1 MNKLSEEFKERLSK
15 GKEGE
20 RAIVLALS
28 NVTEVRDLTDY
39 DKYEAY
45 QKKCLDFEFLN
56 KETGA
61 WDRGDAKANI
71 TEQGYTFLELNKG
84 NGSLGW
90 FYLTKS
96 DWIYCYSRYTK
107 LIYYYAINPMREY
120 VAKGVETG
128 ILRLSEVADGSKG
141 TWVNVIENTLVKKF
155 EN

>member
-1 MNKLSEEFKERLSK
+1 MNRFSEEFQERLAK

-20 RAIVLALS
+20 RAIILALS

-45 QKKCLDFEFLN
+45 QKKGLDFEFLN

-71 TEQGYTFLELNKG
+71 TEHGYTFLELTKG

-90 FYLTKS
+90 FHLTKS
-96 DWIYCYSRYTK
+96 DWIYCYSRFSK
-107 LIYYYAINPMREY
+107 SIYYYGINPMREY
-120 VAKGVETG
+120 VAKGLQAST
-128 ILRLSEVADGSKG
+128 LRLSDVSDGSKG
-141 TWVNVIENTLVKKF
+141 IWVNVVENSLVKKF

>member
-1 MNKLSEEFKERLSK
+1 MNKFSEEFQERLAK

-20 RAIVLALS
+20 RAIILALS
-28 NVTEVRDLTDY
+28 NVTDVRDLTDY

-45 QKKCLDFEFLN
+45 QKKGLDFEFLN

-71 TEQGYTFLELNKG
+71 TEHGYTFLELHKG

-96 DWIYCYSRYTK
+96 DWIYCYSRFTK
-107 LIYYYAINPMREY
+107 GIFYYGVNPMREY
-120 VAKGVETG
+120 VANG
-128 ILRLSEVADGSKG
+128 IKNNFITIKQVSDGSKG
-141 TWVNVIENTLVKKF
+141 VWVNVIENSLVKKF

>member
-1 MNKLSEEFKERLSK
+1 MNRFSEEFQERLNK

-20 RAIVLALS
+20 RAVILALS

-39 DKYEAY
+39 NKYEAY
-45 QKKCLDFEFLN
+45 QKKGLDFEFIN

-71 TEQGYTFLELNKG
+71 TEHEYTFLELSRG

-96 DWIYCYSRYTK
+96 DWIYCYSSYTK
-107 LIYYYAINPMREY
+107 HIYYYGINPMREY
-120 VAKGVETG
+120 VAKGLEKGT
-128 ILRLSEVADGSKG
+128 LRLSEVSDGSKG
-141 TWVNVIENTLVKKF
+141 IWVNVVENELVKKF